1 MKTRFIH
8 SLWTLLAVFTLA
20 SCNQAPKQAA
30 ETASAAQDALGV
42 TIGVQTY
49 SFRTMDDQSP
59 LQVLEYIKQT
69 GIKNVELMGN
79 HAEPYAGAPSS
90 PIDDP
95 AKRRIMFKQWRNQE
109 LTDEE
114 KVQAEALSVE
124 MAAYR
129 EAVTEWR
136 KNVDYGKFEELR
148 KLYNDAGISIF
159 AFKPSV
165 FGKDN
170 SDDDIRYGMLAAKAL
185 GASHVTLE
193 HPEDDAH
200 TARLARLA
208 EEEGM
213 LIGYHGHMQ
222 QTPTLWDSAMA
233 QSDANRMNLD
243 FGHYIAAENENPL
256 SIITDKGEKIVS
268 MHLKDRQKQS
278 NGGGNLQWGTGDT
291 PIKEVLQLIQSEG
304 LTFPVTIELEYDIPE
319 GSDAVQEVKRSFD
332 YVKEALAS
340 K

>member
-1 MKTRFIH
+1 MKTR
-8 SLWTLLAVFTLA
+8 LTTYLLAFAAAAFSLQ
-20 SCNQAPKQAA
+20 SCQKTPKQAA
-30 ETASAAQDALGV
+30 ETAADDLGV

-59 LQVLEYIKQT
+59 LTILEYIKEA

-114 KVQAEALSVE
+114 KVLAEALAEE
-124 MAAYR
+124 MSAYR

-136 KNVDYGKFEELR
+136 ANVDYGKFEELR
-148 KLYNDAGISIF
+148 KMYNDAGISIF

-170 SDDDIRYGMLAAKAL
+170 SDEDIRYGMRAAKAL

-213 LIGYHGHMQ
+213 LVGYHGHMQ
-222 QTPTLWDSAMA
+222 QTPTLWDAAMA

-243 FGHYIAAENENPL
+243 FGHYVAAENENPL
-256 SIITDKGEKIVS
+256 SIITDKGDKIVS
-268 MHLKDRQKQS
+268 MHLKDRQKKS
-278 NGGGNLQWGTGDT
+278 NGGGNLLWGTGDT
-291 PIKEVLQLIQSEG
+291 PIKDVLQLIKSEG

-319 GSDAVQEVKRSFD
+319 GSDAVQEVKRSLD
-332 YVKEALAS
+332 YVKEALQS
-340 K
+340 